1 MSGFLFA
8 CKQETVLRCG
18 DINMSEDQQVCRN
31 KRTVQYVELAM
42 KNQMG
47 IIWSR

>member
-31 KRTVQYVELAM
+31 KRTVRYVELAM
-42 KNQMG
+42 KNYME
-47 IIWSR
+47 IIWGS